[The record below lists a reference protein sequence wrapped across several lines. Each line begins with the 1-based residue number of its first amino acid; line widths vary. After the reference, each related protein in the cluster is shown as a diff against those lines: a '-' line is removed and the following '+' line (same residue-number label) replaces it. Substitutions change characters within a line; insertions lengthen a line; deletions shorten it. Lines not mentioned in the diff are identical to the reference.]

1 MSKILI
7 IEDEQT
13 IVDLI
18 SFNLKREG
26 FEVDAAYDGIT
37 GLEKAL
43 SGWADLILLDVMLPG
58 MNGFDLLGRLRQES
72 DVPVI
77 MVTAREEERDKVFGL
92 ETGADDYMT
101 KPFSVKELI
110 ARIKANTRRKSGGNR
125 QGGSRMGFGP
135 YIVDTGLQEV
145 RRADTAVELTQREYD
160 LVCYFLTS
168 AGRVI
173 SREELME
180 KVWGYDYYGDLR
192 AVDVAMRRLRE
203 KLEEDPA
210 NPKYFSGARGITC
223 RSEPSRGQAGAST
236 PSVTARRLC
245 GVMPR
250 RARERRP
257 RRLMI
262 RGPRKRKAFAGKQ
275 TPPIPN
281 IL

>member
-7 IEDEQT
+7 IEDEMT

-26 FEVDAAYDGIT
+26 FEIDAAYDGIS

-58 MNGFDLLGRLRQES
+58 MNGFDLLQKLRQES

-77 MVTAREEERDKVFGL
+77 MVTAREEERDKVLGL

-101 KPFSVKELI
+101 KPFSVKELV
-110 ARIKANTRRKSGGNR
+110 ARIKANTRRVSGENR
-125 QGGSRMGFGP
+125 QRGSRMGFGP
-135 YIVDTGLQEV
+135 YTVDTGLQEV
-145 RRADTAVELTQREYD
+145 RRVGNPVELTQREYD
-160 LVCYFLTS
+160 LVRYFLTS
-168 AGRVI
+168 AGRVV

-210 NPKYFSGARGITC
+210 NPKYFITKRGAGYYL
-223 RSEPSRGQAGAST
+223 Q
-236 PSVTARRLC
+236 
-245 GVMPR
+245 
-250 RARERRP
+250 
-257 RRLMI
+257 
-262 RGPRKRKAFAGKQ
+262 K
-275 TPPIPN
+275 
-281 IL
+281 

>member
-7 IEDEQT
+7 IEDEPT

-26 FEVDAAYDGIT
+26 FEVEAAYDGVT

-43 SGWADLILLDVMLPG
+43 RGDADLVLLDVMLPG
-58 MNGFDLLGRLRQES
+58 MNGFDVLQKLRQES

-101 KPFSVKELI
+101 KPFSVKELV
-110 ARIKANTRRKSGGNR
+110 ARIRANTRRKAGEGKKEGPR
-125 QGGSRMGFGP
+125 QGFGP
-135 YIVDTGLQEV
+135 YTVDTGLQEIL
-145 RRADTAVELTQREYD
+145 RDGKPLELTQREYD

-168 AGRVI
+168 AGRVV

-203 KLEEDPA
+203 KLEDDPA
-210 NPKYFSGARGITC
+210 NPKYFITKRGAGYYL
-223 RSEPSRGQAGAST
+223 Q
-236 PSVTARRLC
+236 
-245 GVMPR
+245 
-250 RARERRP
+250 
-257 RRLMI
+257 
-262 RGPRKRKAFAGKQ
+262 K
-275 TPPIPN
+275 
-281 IL
+281 